1 MPPALL
7 AFASGSGSRAS
18 GSPQLVFHTGRS
30 RAVPGSDTPSVLSS
44 YQGFVIQR
52 CCGGSCIS
60 AQRQLQTGWAR
71 PWARPWAL
79 LWERTGL
86 RPDVGRWEIR
96 SIMRQVFRLVPP
108 RSARHVSRQHDRCA
122 RRAILV
128 RVKMVVCHVHSHT
141 SHSCYSRRAVE
152 AERSDGTNHSD
163 SFTGL
168 GKRGQNPTGTGKP
181 RDCRVCSSLARPVCF
196 CPGSPRCF

>member
-1 MPPALL
+1 MRAPTRYADQSAMPPALL

-108 RSARHVSRQHDRCA
+108 RSARVTSETTARAVCA
-122 RRAILV
+122 A
-128 RVKMVVCHVHSHT
+128 
-141 SHSCYSRRAVE
+141 CYSRSRKNGRVP
-152 AERSDGTNHSD
+152 RSFSHIPFLLFQES
-163 SFTGL
+163 
-168 GKRGQNPTGTGKP
+168 
-181 RDCRVCSSLARPVCF
+181 C
-196 CPGSPRCF
+196 GS